1 MTTRRIIRTAN
12 VIKNSNNNNDDSCDN
27 ANGFHNTNCII
38 NEATK
43 ILTTMALNKITGTI
57 KEMLMLLMILNM
69 IKETIYSNI
78 ILLLQTIINNINNC
92 SHGDSSM

>member
-12 VIKNSNNNNDDSCDN
+12 VLKNSNNNNDDSCDN
-27 ANGFHNTNCII
+27 ANGFNNTNCII
-38 NEATK
+38 NKSTK

-69 IKETIYSNI
+69 IKETMAKVSLFKYY
-78 ILLLQTIINNINNC
+78 TITTKY
-92 SHGDSSM
+92 HKQHQ